1 MSDPKLPRKS
11 GAATKH
17 AMRVLAT
24 AKLLKSL
31 MAPAEKQAKT
41 YLEAKELSPKD
52 RRTITLDDGTD
63 VGTVS
68 MVEGRTKA
76 PIIVDAEALAKWCDK
91 HGVEH
96 AARWEP
102 VFPEWFTAKANLEAL
117 IDGAG
122 GEIPD
127 GLAIPDQGKPYVMV
141 RQTTGQAMAL
151 ADAFTSASDL
161 INAVTPLQ
169 IEGDTQ

>member
-1 MSDPKLPRKS
+1 MSANLPRKS

-31 MAPAEKQAKT
+31 MAPAEKQAKA

-52 RRTITLDDGTD
+52 RRTVTLDDGTD
-63 VGTVS
+63 VGTIS
-68 MVEGRTKA
+68 MVEGRSKA
-76 PIIVDAEALAKWCDK
+76 PVIIDAEALVKWCDE

-96 AARWEP
+96 GARWEP
-102 VFPEWFTAKANLEAL
+102 VFPAWFTAKANLDSL
-117 IDGAG
+117 IERAG

-127 GLAIPDQGKPYVMV
+127 GLALPEPGEPYVMI

-151 ADAFTSASDL
+151 ADAFTSAKAL
-161 INAVTPLQ
+161 IEAVTPLQ
-169 IEGDTQ
+169 IEDGAL